1 MERARVGRTVLVR
14 VPAGAGRQSQSARLC
29 SMRLHS
35 ALLLTVAGALLAV
48 PAFSLTAQ
56 PGATTPALA
65 EPSLSPDG
73 REIAFVS
80 GGDIWTVPSA
90 GGEARLLVAHPATE
104 SRPLFSSDGSALAF
118 TSNRTGNGDV
128 YVLEL
133 RTGILTRLTFDDAV
147 DALSAYSRDGRW
159 LYFHS
164 SSQDISGMQDVY
176 RVPVTGGTPM
186 AVAADR
192 YTTEFFGAP
201 SPDGN
206 TLVMSARGT
215 ASGQWWRNGRSHL
228 DEAEL
233 WLMRTGSGADAAP
246 RYERL
251 SEDGGSKDLWPQFTP
266 DGKTVY
272 YMSDRSGTENL
283 WSRPVSGGAATQ
295 RTRFTSGRVL
305 WPSLSDD
312 GSAVVFER
320 DFAVWRYDVA
330 AGQARAVPIT
340 LRGASASRGIER
352 QTLAQGLSAALSGD
366 ARKLAL
372 IGRGE
377 LWAADAREGGD
388 ATRLTRTAAL
398 ETQVRWLHGDRAVVF
413 VSWNANA
420 GRIMLHDVAAGTSR
434 ALTQT
439 GDATQPTPSRD
450 GRLVA
455 YLRDGKELRVVNADG
470 TNDRSLATGIFP
482 RAPFDGGRVV
492 AWSPDNQW
500 VAFLTRGA
508 RGFTNAH
515 VVPVAGGE
523 ARAVSFLGSSNSGD
537 LLWTPD
543 GTALL
548 FTTAQRTEAARL
560 VRIDLVPRT
569 PKFRE
574 DRFRDLFTTA
584 PARDSATPPAAPS
597 TARPDTATRT
607 TAARLVVPATRIE
620 FEGLRQRA
628 TVLEP
633 GIEIGSISLTPDG
646 KTLIIVSAGGGQ
658 PNVYTWSLDELSRER
673 ATPRQITTT
682 AGNKSVIGFSTDSR
696 EVWVSDAGR
705 VAIVPVAGGAS
716 RNVAISA
723 ELDTDFHA
731 DKLVAFEQAWATLRD
746 QFYDPAMHGV
756 NWNAVRER
764 FAPYVRAAQTPD
776 ELRRLLQLMVGELN
790 ASHSGASG
798 PSGFTS
804 APVGKLGVRFD
815 RAAYEQ
821 NGALQ
826 VREVIA
832 LGPAAIAGIAVGDR
846 ITAID
851 GEALARSDNLDAR
864 LLNSVGRRVEL
875 TVTSGTAER
884 RVVVRPVNTNTEKG
898 LLYRQWVTERRAYVA
913 KASKGRLG
921 YVHMNDMSA
930 EALDQLH
937 LDLDVEN
944 FGRDGVV
951 IDLRNNNGGFVN
963 AYALDV
969 FTRRGYMTM
978 TTRGSVAVPARTQ
991 LGQRS
996 LEKPTVLVVNQ
1007 HTLSD
1012 GEDFTEGY
1020 RTLGLGSVVGEPT
1033 AGWIIYTSSV
1043 SLIDGTSL
1051 RLPFIRVDG
1060 ADGKNMELVPR
1071 PVDIE
1076 VTRPVGESY
1085 GGTDSQLDAAVR
1097 VLLKKLGR

>member
-1 MERARVGRTVLVR
+1 MRPN
-14 VPAGAGRQSQSARLC
+14 PA
-29 SMRLHS
+29 
-35 ALLLTVAGALLAV
+35 ALLAAASIV
-48 PAFSLTAQ
+48 LAAPAHSTLAQ
-56 PGATTPALA
+56 PAPATPALA
-65 EPSLSPDG
+65 EPSISPDG

-104 SRPLFSSDGSALAF
+104 SRPLYAPDGSALAF
-118 TSNRTGNGDV
+118 TSNRTGSGDV
-128 YVLEL
+128 YVLSL
-133 RTGILTRLTFDDAV
+133 RTGALTRLTYDDA
-147 DALSAYSRDGRW
+147 AETLSAWSRDGRW
-159 LYFHS
+159 LYFNS
-164 SSQDISGMQDVY
+164 SAQDISGMQDVY
-176 RVPVTGGTPM
+176 RVAVAGGTPM

-192 YTTEFFGAP
+192 YATEFFGAP
-201 SPDGN
+201 SPDSN
-206 TLVMSARGT
+206 TLVVSARGN

-233 WLMRTGSGADAAP
+233 WLVRSGAAGNTAASNAP

-251 SEDGGSKDLWPQFTP
+251 SEDGGAKALWPQFTP
-266 DGKTVY
+266 DGQTVY
-272 YMSDRSGTENL
+272 YMSDRSGAENL
-283 WSRPVSGGAATQ
+283 WSRPVAGGAATQ

-305 WPSLSDD
+305 WPSLSAD

-320 DFAVWRYDVA
+320 DFTVWRYDVA

-340 LRGASASRGIER
+340 LRGANVSRGTER
-352 QTLAQGLSAALSGD
+352 LTVAQGFSAALSGD

-377 LWAADAREGGD
+377 LWATDAREGGD
-388 ATRLTRTAAL
+388 ATRLTRTDAL
-398 ETQVRWLHGDRAVVF
+398 ETQARWLRGDRAVVF
-413 VSWNANA
+413 VSWSAN
-420 GRIMLHDVAAGTSR
+420 GGKIMLHDVAASTTR
-434 ALTQT
+434 ALTQQ

-455 YLRDGKELRVVNADG
+455 YLRDGNELRVINADG
-470 TNDRSLATGIFP
+470 TNDRRLATGIFP

-515 VVPVAGGE
+515 VVPASGGD

-548 FTTAQRTEAARL
+548 FVTSQRTEAARL
-560 VRIDLVPRT
+560 IRVDLVPRT

-584 PARDSATPPAAPS
+584 PARDSTRVDTPG
-597 TARPDTATRT
+597 PDTTTRPVAPRAAT
-607 TAARLVVPATRIE
+607 PATRIE
-620 FEGLRQRA
+620 FEGTRERA
-628 TVLEP
+628 SVLEP
-633 GIEIGSISLTPDG
+633 GIDIGSINLTPDG
-646 KTLIIVSAGGGQ
+646 KTLVIVSAGSGQ
-658 PNVYTWSLDELSRER
+658 PNLYTWSLDELSREPT
-673 ATPRQITTT
+673 TPRQITTT
-682 AGNKSVIGFSTDSR
+682 PGNKSVIGFSADSR
-696 EVWVSDAGR
+696 ELWVSDAGR
-705 VAIVPVAGGAS
+705 VVIVPVAGGAS

-723 ELDTDFHA
+723 ELDTDFHT
-731 DKLVAFEQAWATLRD
+731 DKLVAFEQAWASLRD
-746 QFYDPAMHGV
+746 QFYDATMHGV

-798 PSGFTS
+798 PSGFSS

-815 RAAYEQ
+815 RTAYEQ
-821 NGALQ
+821 NGTLL
-826 VREVIA
+826 VREVIT
-832 LGPAAIAGIAVGDR
+832 LGPSAIAGIAVGDR
-846 ITAID
+846 IIAID
-851 GEALARSDNLDAR
+851 GQPLARTDNLDAR

-875 TVTSGTAER
+875 TVMSGTTER

-898 LLYRQWVTERRAYVA
+898 LLYRQWVNERRAYVA
-913 KASKGRLG
+913 KASNGRLG

-930 EALDQLH
+930 EALAQLN
-937 LDLDVEN
+937 LDLDAEN

-951 IDLRNNNGGFVN
+951 IDLRNNNGGFVH

-969 FTRRGYMTM
+969 FARRGYMTM
-978 TTRGSVAVPARTQ
+978 TTRGSLPVPARTQ

-1020 RTLGLGSVVGEPT
+1020 RTLDLGTVVGEPT

-1060 ADGKNMELVPR
+1060 TDGKNMELVPR
-1071 PVDIE
+1071 PVD
-1076 VTRPVGESY
+1076 VTVKRPVGESY

-1097 VLLKKLGR
+1097 VLLEKLGR

>member
-1 MERARVGRTVLVR
+1 
-14 VPAGAGRQSQSARLC
+14 
-29 SMRLHS
+29 MRFTP
-35 ALLLTVAGALLAV
+35 ALLLAAALLAAPHHHV
-48 PAFSLTAQ
+48 AAQ
-56 PGATTPALA
+56 TTPALA
-65 EPSLSPDG
+65 EPTISPDG

-80 GGDIWTVPSA
+80 GGDIWTVPGT
-90 GGEARLLVAHPATE
+90 GGDARLLVAHPATE
-104 SRPLFSSDGSALAF
+104 SRPLYSPDGSALAF
-118 TSNRTGNGDV
+118 TSNRTGSGDV
-128 YVLEL
+128 YVLTL
-133 RTGILTRLTFDDAV
+133 RTGVLTRLTFDDAGETV
-147 DALSAYSRDGRW
+147 SAWSRDGRW
-159 LYFHS
+159 LYFNS
-164 SSQDISGMQDVY
+164 SAQDISGMQDVY
-176 RVPVTGGTPM
+176 RVSVSGGTPM

-192 YTTEFFGAP
+192 YATEFFGAP

-206 TLVMSARGT
+206 TLVVSARGN

-233 WLMRTGSGADAAP
+233 WLVRSGAPNTAP

-266 DGKTVY
+266 DGQTVY
-272 YMSDRSGTENL
+272 YMSDRSGAENL
-283 WSRPVSGGAATQ
+283 WSRPSAGGPATQ

-305 WPSLSDD
+305 WPSMSAD
-312 GSAVVFER
+312 GSAIVFER

-330 AGQARAVPIT
+330 SGQARAVPIA
-340 LRGASASRGIER
+340 LRGANASRGAER
-352 QTLAQGLSAALSGD
+352 LTVAQGFNAALSGD
-366 ARKLAL
+366 GRKLAL

-377 LWAADAREGGD
+377 VWATDAREGGD
-388 ATRLTRTAAL
+388 ATRLTRTAVL
-398 ETQVRWLHGDRAVVF
+398 EGQARWLRGDRAVVF
-413 VSWNANA
+413 VSWSAS
-420 GRIMLHDVAAGTSR
+420 GGKIMLHDIAASTTR
-434 ALTQT
+434 ALTQE

-455 YLRDGKELRVVNADG
+455 YLRDGKELRFVNADG
-470 TNDRSLATGIFP
+470 TNDRRLATGIFP
-482 RAPFDGGRVV
+482 RAPFDGGRVL
-492 AWSPDNQW
+492 AWSPDNQM

-515 VVPVAGGE
+515 VVPVAGGD
-523 ARAVSFLGSSNSGD
+523 ARPVSFLGSSNSGD

-548 FTTAQRTEAARL
+548 FTTAQRTEPARL
-560 VRIDLVPRT
+560 IRVDLMPRT

-574 DRFRDLFTTA
+574 DRFRDLFTSV
-584 PARDSATPPAAPS
+584 PPRDSTRPDSSTRATPP
-597 TARPDTATRT
+597 RATPT
-607 TAARLVVPATRIE
+607 ATRIE
-620 FEGLRQRA
+620 FEGLRERA

-633 GIEIGSISLTPDG
+633 GIDIGSVNLTPDG
-646 KTLIIVSAGGGQ
+646 KTLIITSAGSGQ
-658 PNVYTWSLDELSRER
+658 PNLFTWSIDELSRDP

-682 AGNKSVIGFSTDSR
+682 AGNKSVIGFSADSR
-696 EVWVSDAGR
+696 ELWVSDAGR
-705 VAIVPVAGGAS
+705 VVIVPVAGGAS
-716 RNVAISA
+716 RSVAISA

-746 QFYDPAMHGV
+746 QFYDATMHGV
-756 NWNAVRER
+756 NWSAVRER
-764 FAPYVRAAQTPD
+764 FEPYVRAAQTPD

-804 APVGKLGVRFD
+804 APVGKLGLRFD

-821 NGALQ
+821 NGTLQ
-826 VREVIA
+826 VREILT
-832 LGPAAIAGIAVGDR
+832 LGPAAIAGIIVGDR
-846 ITAID
+846 VLAID
-851 GEALARSDNLDAR
+851 GQALAPTDNLDAR
-864 LLNSVGRRVEL
+864 LLNTVGRRVEL
-875 TVTSGTAER
+875 TVRSGTTER

-898 LLYRQWVTERRAYVA
+898 LLYRQWVNERRAYVA
-913 KASKGRLG
+913 KASNGRLG

-930 EALDQLH
+930 EALDQLN
-937 LDLDVEN
+937 LDLDAEN

-969 FTRRGYMTM
+969 FARRGYMTM
-978 TTRGSVAVPARTQ
+978 TTRGSVPVPARTQ

-1020 RTLGLGSVVGEPT
+1020 RTLGLGKVVGEPT
-1033 AGWIIYTSSV
+1033 AGWIIYTSNV
-1043 SLIDGTSL
+1043 NLIDGTSL

-1060 ADGKNMELVPR
+1060 TDGKNMELVPR
-1071 PVDIE
+1071 PVD
-1076 VTRPVGESY
+1076 VTVKRPVGESY

-1097 VLLKKLGR
+1097 VLLETLRR